1 MTTLEVC
8 YIVKNENNP
17 IFKASIESVINIA
30 DRITIIDGFS
40 TDGTLDLIDSFHS
53 SKIQV
58 ISKKFRHELKE
69 AVGMQRNEYLKYV
82 SCDWVLVLDADEV
95 LGDNGFLLTKL
106 GEEKGEELY
115 DIRMEHFVWN
125 LSLVDSSHENH
136 FVMRRFFRNIPGLKY
151 REAEH
156 GILGGSEK
164 IGGITEVT
172 IYHYGY
178 TKGIWDVLKKY
189 KTHKVKSDVHSKDFL
204 EKWKNEHLFGLY
216 PVKPFRGE
224 HPAPIK
230 ELIR

>member
-1 MTTLEVC
+1 MTLSIA
-8 YIVKNENNP
+8 YIVFNENNL
-17 IFKASIESVINIA
+17 IFKASLESVINIA
-30 DRITIIDGFS
+30 DQIVVIDGGS

-82 SCDWVLVLDADEV
+82 TSDWVLVLDADEV

-106 GEEKGEELY
+106 GEEKGQDLY
-115 DIRMEHFVWN
+115 DVRMEHFVWN
-125 LSLVDSSHENH
+125 LSLVDSTREDH
-136 FVMRRFFRNIPGLKY
+136 FVLRRFFRNIKGLKY

-156 GILGGSEK
+156 GVLGGSDK

-189 KTHKVKSDVHSKDFL
+189 NTHKLKSDVHSKDYL
-204 EKWKNEHLFGLY
+204 ESWKAGHLFGTY

-230 ELIR
+230 ELIE